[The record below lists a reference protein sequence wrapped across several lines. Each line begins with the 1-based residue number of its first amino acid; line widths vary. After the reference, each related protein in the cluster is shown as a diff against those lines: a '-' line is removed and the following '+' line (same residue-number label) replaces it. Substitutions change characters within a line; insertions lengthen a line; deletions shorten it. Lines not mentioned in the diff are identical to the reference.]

1 MGNVVPGNWGV
12 AENGI
17 YFFDFGHA
25 SPGAGTL
32 LKFYSFATRELSLVR
47 AIPQVVRRGTSQS
60 LAVSRD
66 GR

>member
-12 AENGI
+12 VESGI